1 MSSGSRRADS
11 AVEPTRSQNIT
22 DTWRSAFAARQ
33 RFVSFGG
40 FKGGR
45 IKVGDGA
52 QDLTML
58 QQNTEV
64 LEVLLGEIADDR
76 EVNSVIG
83 EALGV

>member
-1 MSSGSRRADS
+1 
-11 AVEPTRSQNIT
+11 
-22 DTWRSAFAARQ
+22 
-33 RFVSFGG
+33 
-40 FKGGR
+40 
-45 IKVGDGA
+45 
-52 QDLTML
+52 ML